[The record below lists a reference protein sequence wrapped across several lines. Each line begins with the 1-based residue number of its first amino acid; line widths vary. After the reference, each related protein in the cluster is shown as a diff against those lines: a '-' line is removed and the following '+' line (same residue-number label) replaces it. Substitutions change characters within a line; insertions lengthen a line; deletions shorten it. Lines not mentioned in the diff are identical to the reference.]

1 MGPMARPAV
10 ALLSGGL
17 DSAVAAACAR
27 AEGFEIHALSVHYGQ
42 RHDAEVEAARA
53 VASSIPCASHREISV
68 DLASFGGSTLT
79 DPLADI
85 PRDRADGEIGAG
97 IPSTYVPARN
107 TVLLSLALSMAEALG
122 SRDLVLGVNAVDY
135 SGYPDCRPEFLA
147 AFEALAAV
155 ATKAGVEGERFRVHA
170 PLLRMTKVEIVRR
183 GVDLG
188 VDLGLTRSCY
198 DLDHW
203 GRACGHCDSCRLRR
217 KGFEGAGVADPTEY
231 QQ

>member
-1 MGPMARPAV
+1 MARKAV
-10 ALLSGGL
+10 ALISGGL
-17 DSAVAAACAR
+17 DSAVATACAR
-27 AEGFEIHALSVHYGQ
+27 AEGFEVHALSVHYGQ

-53 VASSIPCASHREISV
+53 IASALGCAGHREISV
-68 DLASFGGSTLT
+68 DLASFGGSSLT
-79 DPLADI
+79 DPLA
-85 PRDRADGEIGAG
+85 PLPQDRADGEIGRG

-122 SRDLVLGVNAVDY
+122 ARDLFLGVNAVDY
-135 SGYPDCRPEFLA
+135 SGYPDCRPEFLE
-147 AFEALAAV
+147 AFEALAKV
-155 ATKAGVEGERFRVHA
+155 ATKAGVEGDPFRVHA
-170 PLLRMTKVEIVRR
+170 PLLKMSKADIVRR
-183 GVDLG
+183 GVELG

-217 KGFEGAGVADPTEY
+217 KGFEGAGVTDPTEY